1 MKKADATPYNGMI
14 SAVKGMV
21 SSNEDMSQT
30 EEAVDVVFTDGR
42 ASVELGKDEY
52 IHLKQLT
59 AGMEYSVTETE
70 ESGYETRV
78 NGKITNTAE
87 GTIQIGVNQ
96 VECLNKVE
104 EPRGKLKI
112 RKIVEDGDLE
122 KDWHFSIELQD
133 RDAPE
138 NSVLQ

>member
-1 MKKADATPYNGMI
+1 
-14 SAVKGMV
+14 
-21 SSNEDMSQT
+21 
-30 EEAVDVVFTDGR
+30 
-42 ASVELGKDEY
+42 
-52 IHLKQLT
+52 
-59 AGMEYSVTETE
+59 MEYSVTETE

-133 RDAPE
+133 RDGKPLDTIGKGQRKKKLL
-138 NSVLQ
+138 LQGNRSRMERLTLY